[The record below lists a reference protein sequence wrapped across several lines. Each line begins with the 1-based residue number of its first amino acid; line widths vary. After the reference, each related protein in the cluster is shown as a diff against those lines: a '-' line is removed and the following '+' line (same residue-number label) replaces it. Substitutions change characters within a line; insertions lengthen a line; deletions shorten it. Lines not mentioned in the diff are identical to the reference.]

1 LPPAPF
7 NDPVPELND
16 DAIDAVVL
24 WVDGSDPAHRAKLN
38 RHLASLGRTPIGAAP
53 TRFASVGEIVY
64 CLASLLR
71 FAPFLRHI
79 HVITDAQ
86 MPPGFD
92 AAQQVHR
99 QLKLVDH
106 QAVFREHADRLPT
119 FNCRP
124 IETLLHRV
132 PGLAERFVYFNDDVM
147 LIKPVTPAAFFDGA
161 RPVLYG
167 RVATP
172 PAQRWSRKL
181 RGWLGVR
188 RDRAG
193 NADAQALAAQML
205 GQTARYFHA
214 GHNPFALRRSTFERL
229 YAEHPQWLRDNLQ
242 HRLRDASQYAPQSL
256 ANHAELA
263 AGQAVMRADDACLYV
278 KAASLSAA
286 QLARRLAAAEH
297 DPRLVFACFQS
308 LDEAPPGHQQQ
319 VLAWLDRVVGRLP
332 A

>member
-1 LPPAPF
+1 LPPALF
-7 NDPVPELND
+7 NDPATEPND

-24 WVDGSDPAHRAKLN
+24 WVDGGDPAHRAKLN
-38 RHLASLGRTPIGAAP
+38 QHLASLGRTPVAAAP
-53 TRFASVGEIVY
+53 TRFASVGEINH

-71 FAPFLRHI
+71 YAPFLRRI
-79 HVITDAQ
+79 HVVTDAQ
-86 MPPGFD
+86 VPPGFD
-92 AAQQVHR
+92 AAQQIHR
-99 QLKLVDH
+99 QLVLVDH
-106 QAVFREHADRLPT
+106 RVVFGEHADRLPT

-124 IETLLHRV
+124 LETLLHRV

-147 LIKPVTPAAFFDGA
+147 LIKPVTAAAFFDGP

-167 RVATP
+167 RYAKP
-172 PAQRWSRKL
+172 PDQRWSRKL
-181 RGWLGVR
+181 RVLLGLR
-188 RDRAG
+188 RERAG

-229 YAEHPQWLRDNLQ
+229 YAEQPQWLRDNLQ

-263 AGQAVMRADDACLYV
+263 AGQAVTRADDACLYV

-286 QLARRLAAAEH
+286 QLARRLERAEH

-319 VLAWLDRVVGRLP
+319 VLAWLERVVGRLP
-332 A
+332 G

>member
-1 LPPAPF
+1 LPPVPF
-7 NDPVPELND
+7 NDPVPDPAD

-38 RHLASLGRTPIGAAP
+38 RHLESLGRTPAAAAP
-53 TRFASVGEIVY
+53 TRFASVGEIEY

-71 FAPFLRHI
+71 FAPFLRRI
-79 HVITDAQ
+79 HVVTDSQ
-86 MPPGFD
+86 VPPRFD
-92 AAQQVHR
+92 AATSATDKLV
-99 QLKLVDH
+99 LVDH
-106 QAVFREHADRLPT
+106 RQIFAGFEDAMPT

-124 IETLLHRV
+124 IETLLHRI

-147 LIKPVTPAAFFDGA
+147 LIKPVTPAAFFDGT

-167 RVATP
+167 RHAIP
-172 PAQRWSRKL
+172 PDRRWSRKL
-181 RGWLGVR
+181 RAWLGVR
-188 RDRAG
+188 RERAG

-229 YAEHPQWLRDNLQ
+229 YADHPQWLRDNLQ
-242 HRLRDASQYAPQSL
+242 HRLRDVNQYAPQSL

-263 AGQAVMRADDACLYV
+263 AGQTVTRPDDACLYV

-286 QLARRLAAAEH
+286 QLARRLDDAER
-297 DPRLVFACFQS
+297 DPKLVFACFQS

-332 A
+332 G